1 MCRPSLTS
9 LVSVVWRS
17 NASLKL
23 NSTPRQQGFECRY
36 QRRSVEGCT
45 YGVAS
50 GFIIYLTEALLFRF
64 WSLLVTKHLL
74 PYWHSGI
81 LLGAKGYWLCD
92 VRESGEIVRRIDVE
106 AKNVGFLQFSLL
118 FCLIQPFFV

>member
-23 NSTPRQQGFECRY
+23 NSIPRQQGFECRY

-74 PYWHSGI
+74 PYWPSGI
-81 LLGAKGYWLCD
+81 LLGARGT
-92 VRESGEIVRRIDVE
+92 
-106 AKNVGFLQFSLL
+106 GFVMFGSLEKL
-118 FCLIQPFFV
+118 LDGLMLKQKM